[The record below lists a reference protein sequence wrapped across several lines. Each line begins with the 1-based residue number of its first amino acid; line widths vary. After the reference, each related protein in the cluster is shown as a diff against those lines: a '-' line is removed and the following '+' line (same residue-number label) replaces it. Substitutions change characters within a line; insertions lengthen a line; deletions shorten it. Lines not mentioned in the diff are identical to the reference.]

1 MSAVVLQVNGAA
13 VEHRQAGRGRDLVLL
28 HSLLTEMSVFDG
40 IVPALAQ
47 ARRVT
52 LINLPG
58 YGKSAPLPSLT
69 TVESYADHVAVLLEA
84 LALPRS
90 TDVFGNGFGG
100 FVAVALAARHGARFR
115 RLFVADALAAFPAPA
130 KEPLRGMAA
139 RVEAEG
145 MAAVLDTAVA
155 RMFPPAFI
163 AARPEVVAARKQAL
177 AGADAPS
184 FARACRGL
192 ATLDLAPVLGAIR
205 NPTFVTVGA
214 LDATTPPALAEQLAK
229 GIRGAQFAPIADC
242 GHCPMLEQ
250 PQALVSLIRQFLD

>member
-1 MSAVVLQVNGAA
+1 MQLLHVSGAA
-13 VEHRQAGRGRDLVLL
+13 VEIRQAGRGRDLVLL
-28 HSLLTEMSVFDG
+28 HSLLTELSVFDG

-47 ARRVT
+47 QHRVT

-58 YGKSAPLPSLT
+58 YGVSTPRPSLT
-69 TVESYADHVAVLLEA
+69 TVEAYADHVAEVLAA

-100 FVAVALAARHGARFR
+100 FVCVALAARHGARFS
-115 RLFVADALAAFPAPA
+115 RLFVADALPGFPPA
-130 KEPLRGMAA
+130 GKEPLRAMAA

-163 AARPEVVAARKQAL
+163 AAQPQLVAARKKAL

-192 ATLDLAPVLGAIR
+192 AALELANVLGSIR
-205 NPTFVTVGA
+205 NAVFVTAGA
-214 LDATTPPALAEQLAK
+214 LDATTPAAGAEALAK
-229 GIRGAQFAPIADC
+229 GIRGAKFEPIADC

-250 PQALVSLIRQFLD
+250 PQALVAMLRRFLD